1 LNQWTRCDQVEAS
14 CCSKSM
20 CMPCL

>member
-20 CMPCL
+20 CMPCV